1 MMLARHCSKPGCAG
15 APVATLTYDYADST
29 AVLGPLS
36 TASEPHAYDLCERHA
51 NNLTAPQGWQ
61 IVRLQS
67 SFDPAPPSADDL
79 MALVD
84 AVRDAA
90 HTDSASPV
98 AQCVAHHAQQG
109 DPAAPSSIDG
119 KDTPNRPWQ
128 AERGPFAG
136 DHEARKSRF
145 HVITTQGMTPED
157 KE

>member
-84 AVRDAA
+84 AVRDA
-90 HTDSASPV
+90 
-98 AQCVAHHAQQG
+98 
-109 DPAAPSSIDG
+109 
-119 KDTPNRPWQ
+119 TPNRPWQ